1 MDKNRVIDIAMFVRF
16 FTKKLMLSYLFLISL
31 SQHQKDTTMKKIFV
45 IFGVAL
51 SVIACKPTN
60 EPEVKTPVITIVVRA
75 HNSPCSLDS
84 LYAIRNINN
93 EPNLGLKLL
102 FNSDSIARDII
113 SLDSLKNYP
122 NEITVGYVVSNASQK
137 IRGFS
142 MPQNTINPAS
152 IKKDTTIY
160 SDITYWEER

>member
-1 MDKNRVIDIAMFVRF
+1 M
-16 FTKKLMLSYLFLISL
+16 MLSYLFLISL

-60 EPEVKTPVITIVVRA
+60 EPEVKTPVITVVVRA

-93 EPNLGLKLL
+93 EPKLGLKLL

-122 NEITVGYVVSNASQK
+122 NEITVGYVVGNNNIPKK
-137 IRGFS
+137 IRGYS
-142 MPQNTINPAS
+142 MVLNTINPAS